1 MLAGMD
7 NMHSPSG
14 STPPDPWSTQPLGPA
29 NWPGEAPAGQR
40 DRVAAAPGRRPT
52 GRATR
57 WGIGIAAAALLLGG
71 GTAAGVALTGS
82 AAPAPA
88 AAGQPGKAQSDGAAA
103 AAGPSG
109 QAAVLNTLL
118 SSAGSSSAAATS
130 EALGAPQAPQ
140 AAATL
145 TARCRRGVARLRASG
160 RPLAAEAVRR
170 ACRRGLR
177 RLRHLGRRLALT
189 GIHGQF
195 TFETASGARTIAFER
210 GTVQSA
216 SATRLVVMA
225 KDGTTQTWVL
235 SSDTVLRQDGRR
247 IQASAL
253 AAGQRVFAGGPVTG
267 GTDNARLIVI
277 APAGAGG
284 DS

>member
-7 NMHSPSG
+7 NMYSPSG
-14 STPPDPWSTQPLGPA
+14 STPPDPWSTQPLR
-29 NWPGEAPAGQR
+29 PGAPAAGQS
-40 DRVAAAPGRRPT
+40 DAAAAGRHPT
-52 GRATR
+52 GRAMR
-57 WGIGIAAAALLLGG
+57 LGIGIAAAALLLGG

-82 AAPAPA
+82 SSPSPA
-88 AAGQPGKAQSDGAAA
+88 AAGQPGQAQGGGPAP
-103 AAGPSG
+103 AGPTG

-118 SSAGSSSAAATS
+118 SSADSGSVTMRNV
-130 EALGAPQAPQ
+130 ALGAPRVPQ
-140 AAATL
+140 AASTL
-145 TARCRRGVARLRASG
+145 TARCRRGVARLRAAG
-160 RPLAAEAVRR
+160 RPLAADAVRR

-195 TFETASGARTIAFER
+195 TFETSTGARTIAFER

-216 SATRLVVMA
+216 SPTSLVVKA
-225 KDGTTQTWVL
+225 KDGTTQTWAL
-235 SSDTVLRQDGRR
+235 GKDTVLRQDGHRV
-247 IQASAL
+247 QASDL
-253 AAGQRVFAGGPVTG
+253 AAGQLVFAGGQVTG